1 MLKDLIRLMLYTG
14 FRISDATFFKMNRLR
29 GNQVFIRAKRNGG
42 DIFACPRLA
51 V

>member
-1 MLKDLIRLMLYTG
+1 MLYTG

-42 DIFACPRLA
+42 DVFACPRLA